1 MFQTTNERAAGQ
13 DEIDRLVDL
22 ARSAKYKGDLEAE
35 AKHLA
40 AAEAVWKA
48 HGGHLIY
55 GCTISG
61 SPDITTA

>member
-1 MFQTTNERAAGQ
+1 MPMTTNERTEGQ

-35 AKHLA
+35 ARHLA

-48 HGGHLIY
+48 HGGYLIY
-55 GCTISG
+55 GCTFTS
-61 SPDITTA
+61 SSDPSTT